1 MLATLQGWGR
11 LTRRLRVIWT
21 TVNPTVQLRRGCPLK
36 KATVKSFC
44 GVSLNPKAVL
54 ATILPTAII
63 CVLIGIA
70 GTSYGKA
77 NGRITLLSA
86 TIAEVNTIS
95 QLSLNESEMKA
106 EPEQSRPNNTMNNPI
121 DSSEQ
126 SGEWQT
132 VQMRVTAYCPCQKC
146 CGKYSDG
153 VTACGHKI
161 CPGDAFVAA
170 DKEYSFGTEM
180 IIAGYK
186 NGEPV
191 KVLDRGG
198 AIRGNRLDV
207 FFHSH
212 EEALKWGVRHLYV
225 KVHRK

>member
-1 MLATLQGWGR
+1 ME
-11 LTRRLRVIWT
+11 
-21 TVNPTVQLRRGCPLK
+21 

-44 GVSLNPKAVL
+44 GVSLNSKPIL
-54 ATILPTAII
+54 AMILLTAII
-63 CVLIGIA
+63 CVLSCIVNIVY
-70 GTSYGKA
+70 TKA
-77 NGRITLLSA
+77 NSRITLLSA
-86 TIAEVNTIS
+86 TIAEVDTVS
-95 QLSLNESEMKA
+95 QLSLNEFEIKA
-106 EPEQSRPNNTMNNPI
+106 ELEQSRPNSTMNNPI

-132 VQMRVTAYCPCQKC
+132 VQMRVTAYCPCQEC
-146 CGKYSDG
+146 CGEYSDG

-161 CPGDAFVAA
+161 CPGDAFMAA

-212 EEALKWGVRHLYV
+212 EEALKWGVRYLYV

>member
-1 MLATLQGWGR
+1 ME
-11 LTRRLRVIWT
+11 
-21 TVNPTVQLRRGCPLK
+21 
-36 KATVKSFC
+36 KATVKGFC
-44 GVSLNPKAVL
+44 GVSLKAKSIL
-54 ATILPTAII
+54 AMILLAAII
-63 CVLIGIA
+63 CVLSCIVDVVY
-70 GTSYGKA
+70 TKA

-86 TIAEVNTIS
+86 TIAKVDTVS
-95 QLSLNESEMKA
+95 QLSLNEFEIKA
-106 EPEQSRPNNTMNNPI
+106 EPEQSRPNSTMNNPI

-186 NGEPV
+186 NGQPV

-198 AIRGNRLDV
+198 VIAGNRLDV

-212 EEALKWGVRHLYV
+212 QEALKWGVRHLGV
-225 KVHRK
+225 KVRRK